1 MKRILSV
8 LLGLS
13 LALTVQAQTAPDNTF
28 AVQVNGKSWEGKAQR
43 IRIPMGGAHYV
54 VIAGMSPKPETQTWV
69 RLYYV
74 GDLKPGTY
82 PIVSENDV
90 EKNYE
95 KAAERGVFALVD
107 YSEEIKG
114 GYHDGESATGTVTIT
129 NVTPQSIEGTFEA
142 QLRGIYFKRT
152 INPFNMTGAMERSLE
167 RKAMTGA
174 GMGILANGDPHQ
186 HDDVKRTKETD
197 EIKLTGGKFKAS
209 WTGKDE
215 KK

>member
-1 MKRILSV
+1 MKRTLLFLS
-8 LLGLS
+8 LLLTGS
-13 LALTVQAQTAPDNTF
+13 LALAQTAPGNTMS
-28 AVQVNGKSWEGKAQR
+28 VTVNGKTWEGTAQR
-43 IRIPMGGAHYV
+43 LRIPMGGARYV
-54 VIAGMSPKPETQTWV
+54 AIAGFSQKPETQTWV
-69 RLYYV
+69 RLYHV

-95 KAAERGVFALVD
+95 KAAEKGVFALVD

-114 GYHDGESATGTVTIT
+114 GYHDGESWKGTVTIT
-129 NVTPQSIEGTFEA
+129 QVTDERIEGTFEA

-152 INPFNMTGAMERSLE
+152 VNPFNLTGALERSVE

-174 GMGILANGDPHQ
+174 GMGMLANGHPHE

-197 EIKLTGGKFKAS
+197 EITLTGGKFTAI
-209 WTGKDE
+209 WVGKD